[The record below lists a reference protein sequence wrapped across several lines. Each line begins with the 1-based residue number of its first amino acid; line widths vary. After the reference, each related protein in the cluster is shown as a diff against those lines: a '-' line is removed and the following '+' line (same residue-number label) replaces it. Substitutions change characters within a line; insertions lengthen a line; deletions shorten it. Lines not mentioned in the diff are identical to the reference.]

1 MFENFFSLRENPFNA
16 SLDPRY
22 LFPTRQTQEALQ
34 KLAYG
39 IQNRQGLILLTGEVG
54 TGKTMLINQLLEWLR
69 RLRAPT
75 AFVFNP
81 NLSARDLF
89 YLMSCDFG
97 IATSLNDGAN
107 VQIRLNR
114 WLFERYRAGVTPV
127 LIVDEAQGLSFEGLE
142 EIRLL
147 LNLETPCAKLLQIV
161 LAGQPELRDKL
172 NRPQAHQL
180 RQRIAV
186 RCEID
191 PLTLKQTQAYIEQ
204 RLRIAGADSEP
215 IFLHEAMDAVYFY
228 ARGIPRVINLICEH
242 SLINAYVDHLR
253 PVPVH
258 MVEMV
263 AREFQ
268 HDGVGMFQPTLTSS
282 PATANQAA
290 IESILERVQTHPA
303 AVHKSCE
310 PQRAHAAAAGVSPRF
325 LDVRSNNQSVSA
337 FPDRQEH
344 SAAPGTS
351 EAPDSMKAAAPPRV
365 APTPRTRWPLILPKP
380 ASTPAAQ
387 NISAATMTPA
397 LSPLSPAVPSRNPNM
412 SSDVPS
418 ALECDQVAALHQGV
432 IAPHEIRTT
441 EEAAPRR
448 RWAPVLGPKQALHRW
463 WSVCRGECLSMVTS
477 PTLRRIAPS
486 LLHRVRQSMHRVQR
500 PTKGQRMQH
509 VQYRPGRVLI
519 LLHRCWPR
527 RLESYLADTVQTTRQ
542 RIAPL
547 FRWLQEPLSSAHRR

>member
-1 MFENFFSLRENPFNA
+1 MFENFFSLRENPFNV
-16 SLDPRY
+16 SLDSRY

-39 IQNRQGLILLTGEVG
+39 IQNRKGLILFTGEVG

-89 YLMSCDFG
+89 YLMSFDFG
-97 IATSLNDGAN
+97 IATSLDDGAN
-107 VQIRLNR
+107 VKIRLNR
-114 WLFERYRAGVTPV
+114 WLFERYRVGVTPV

-147 LNLETPCAKLLQIV
+147 LNFETPCAKLLQIV

-172 NRPQAHQL
+172 NRPEAHQL
-180 RQRIAV
+180 RQRVAV

-191 PLTLKQTQAYIEQ
+191 PLTLKQTHAYIEQ

-228 ARGIPRVINLICEH
+228 ARGLPRVINLICEH

-258 MVEMV
+258 IVEMV

-268 HDGVGMFQPTLTSS
+268 HDGVGTFYPTLSSS
-282 PATANQAA
+282 PATANQAT

-303 AVHKSCE
+303 AVHKSGE
-310 PQRAHAAAAGVSPRF
+310 RQRAHAAAAGVSPRF

-337 FPDRQEH
+337 FPDRQEI
-344 SAAPGTS
+344 SAAPSSS
-351 EAPDSMKAAAPPRV
+351 EAPDPMNAVTPPTV
-365 APTPRTRWPLILPKP
+365 APTPRTRWPLILPMP
-380 ASTPAAQ
+380 DASAPTRNVA
-387 NISAATMTPA
+387 AATMTPA
-397 LSPLSPAVPSRNPNM
+397 LSPLCPAVPSRNADMRLDTPWAPA
-412 SSDVPS
+412 SDQLV
-418 ALECDQVAALHQGV
+418 ALLEGMLG
-432 IAPHEIRTT
+432 PHEIRTP
-441 EEAAPRR
+441 EEAARR
-448 RWAPVLGPKQALHRW
+448 
-463 WSVCRGECLSMVTS
+463 
-477 PTLRRIAPS
+477 LRRAPILRVRQTLHHTWS
-486 LLHRVRQSMHRVQR
+486 ICRDVCFSTVRFPAIQRVTLLLHWLRQSMHRVHE
-500 PTKGQRMQH
+500 PTTNQSSRHM
-509 VQYRPGRVLI
+509 QYRAHRVLTR
-519 LLHRCWPR
+519 LYRSWPS
-527 RLESYLADTVQTTRQ
+527 RLDRYLANTVQTARQ
-542 RIAPL
+542 RMTPF
-547 FRWLQEPLSSAHRR
+547 FRWLQEPLSSEHRR

>member
-1 MFENFFSLRENPFNA
+1 MFENFFSLRENPFNV

-34 KLAYG
+34 KLASG
-39 IQNRQGLILLTGEVG
+39 IQSRKGLILFTGEVG
-54 TGKTMLINQLLEWLR
+54 TGKTMLISQLLEWLR

-97 IATSLNDGAN
+97 IAGGLNDRAN

-147 LNLETPCAKLLQIV
+147 LNVETPCAKLLQIV

-172 NRPQAHQL
+172 NRPEAHQL

-191 PLTLKQTQAYIEQ
+191 PLTLEQTHAYIEQ

-215 IFLHEAMDAVYFY
+215 IFLREAMDAVYFY
-228 ARGIPRVINLICEH
+228 AGGIPRVINLICEH

-258 MVEMV
+258 IVEMV

-268 HDGVGMFQPTLTSS
+268 HDGVGRLYPTLTSS
-282 PATANQAA
+282 AATSNRAA
-290 IESILERVQTHPA
+290 IESILERAQTHRA
-303 AVHKSCE
+303 AMHKSGE
-310 PQRAHAAAAGVSPRF
+310 PQRAHAAAAGVSPRL

-337 FPDRQEH
+337 FPDRQEL
-344 SAAPGTS
+344 SAAPSSS
-351 EAPDSMKAAAPPRV
+351 EAPDSMKTSSPRTV
-365 APTPRTRWPLILPKP
+365 APTPRTRWPSILAMP
-380 ASTPAAQ
+380 APTPTAQ
-387 NISAATMTPA
+387 SVSAATMTPA

-412 SSDVPS
+412 SSDVPLAS
-418 ALECDQVAALHQGV
+418 ECDQAVALHRGV

-441 EEAAPRR
+441 EEAAPRL
-448 RWAPVLGPKQALHRW
+448 RWTPVLGPQQALHHW
-463 WSVCRGECLSMVTS
+463 WSVCRAECLFMVTS

-486 LLHRVRQSMHRVQR
+486 LSHWVRQSMRRVRR

-509 VQYRPGRVLI
+509 VQYRPDRVLI
-519 LLHRCWPR
+519 LLYRCWPR
-527 RLESYLADTVQTTRQ
+527 RLQSYLADTVQTTRQ
-542 RIAPL
+542 RITPL
-547 FRWLQEPLSSAHRR
+547 YRWLQEPLSSAHRR

>member
-22 LFPTRQTQEALQ
+22 VFPTRQTQEALQ

-39 IQNRQGLILLTGEVG
+39 IQNRKGLILFTGEVG

-89 YLMSCDFG
+89 YLMSFDFG
-97 IATSLNDGAN
+97 IASSLNDRAN
-107 VQIRLNR
+107 AQIRLNR

-172 NRPQAHQL
+172 DRPEAHQL

-191 PLTLKQTQAYIEQ
+191 PLTVKQTHAYIEQ
-204 RLRIAGADSEP
+204 RLRIAGADSQP

-242 SLINAYVDHLR
+242 SLINAYADHLR

-258 MVEMV
+258 IVEMV

-268 HDGVGMFQPTLTSS
+268 HDGVGTFYPTLSSS
-282 PATANQAA
+282 PATANQAT

-303 AVHKSCE
+303 AVHKSRE
-310 PQRAHAAAAGVSPRF
+310 RQRAHAAAAGVSPRF
-325 LDVRSNNQSVSA
+325 LGVRSNNQSVSA
-337 FPDRQEH
+337 FPDRQEI
-344 SAAPGTS
+344 SAAPSNS
-351 EAPDSMKAAAPPRV
+351 EAPDPMNAVSPSTV
-365 APTPRTRWPLILPKP
+365 APAPRTRWPLILPMP
-380 ASTPAAQ
+380 APTPTAQ
-387 NISAATMTPA
+387 NVSAATMTPA
-397 LSPLSPAVPSRNPNM
+397 LSPLCPAVPSRNADMRVDTPWVPA
-412 SSDVPS
+412 SDQLV
-418 ALECDQVAALHQGV
+418 ALLEGMLG
-432 IAPHEIRTT
+432 PHKIRTP
-441 EEAAPRR
+441 EEASPRL
-448 RWAPVLGPKQALHRW
+448 RWSPVFGPQQGLHHW
-463 WSVCRGECLSMVTS
+463 WSVCRRECLSMVTS

-486 LLHRVRQSMHRVQR
+486 LLHWLRQSMRRVHRS
-500 PTKGQRMQH
+500 TKGQRLQH
-509 VQYRPGRVLI
+509 VQYGPDRVLI
-519 LLHRCWPR
+519 LLYRCRPK
-527 RLESYLADTVQTTRQ
+527 RLESYLADTVRTTRQ
-542 RIAPL
+542 RITPL
-547 FRWLQEPLSSAHRR
+547 FRWLQEPLSSVHRR